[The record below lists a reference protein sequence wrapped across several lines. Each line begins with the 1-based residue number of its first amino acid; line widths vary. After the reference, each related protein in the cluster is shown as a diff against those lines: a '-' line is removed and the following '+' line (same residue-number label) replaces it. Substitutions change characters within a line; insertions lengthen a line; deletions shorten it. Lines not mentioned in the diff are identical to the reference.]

1 MVLQTFLH
9 CMQDQNY
16 LWQFHRT
23 TVLDNLLAFL
33 KYPQIGFQ
41 VLSKLILSFLYSMMD
56 DNELC
61 MLELKPEE
69 VEYIFPDFLV
79 IERNPPNYVALIL
92 HSLIN
97 LTEIK
102 DFLDPIQLSDPQK
115 AKASMHSRKSTS
127 KQKQKDTGSTLGQ
140 SLAAVV
146 HTNVAKLSENFAVIS
161 CFESLLSSE
170 KEVVQ
175 EAASRLLWNLL
186 HNEPF
191 SLQLLT
197 SYDRILLM
205 LQAMERWSPISHAL
219 LWQLG
224 KRQLEG
230 ICCSSLIVGIMCTVE
245 PLYNGHFGTS
255 HFWVIFAVI

>member
-1 MVLQTFLH
+1 MYNYCLFTLQQNNAVCLVMVLQTFLH

-16 LWQFHRT
+16 LWPFHRT

-41 VLSKLILSFLYSMMD
+41 VLSKLTLSFLYSMMD

-115 AKASMHSRKSTS
+115 AKASMHSRKNMH
-127 KQKQKDTGSTLGQ
+127 QQ
-140 SLAAVV
+140 
-146 HTNVAKLSENFAVIS
+146 AKTKGPRKYI
-161 CFESLLSSE
+161 
-170 KEVVQ
+170 
-175 EAASRLLWNLL
+175 RT
-186 HNEPF
+186 EPC
-191 SLQLLT
+191 
-197 SYDRILLM
+197 Y
-205 LQAMERWSPISHAL
+205 
-219 LWQLG
+219 
-224 KRQLEG
+224 
-230 ICCSSLIVGIMCTVE
+230 CCT
-245 PLYNGHFGTS
+245 H
-255 HFWVIFAVI
+255 